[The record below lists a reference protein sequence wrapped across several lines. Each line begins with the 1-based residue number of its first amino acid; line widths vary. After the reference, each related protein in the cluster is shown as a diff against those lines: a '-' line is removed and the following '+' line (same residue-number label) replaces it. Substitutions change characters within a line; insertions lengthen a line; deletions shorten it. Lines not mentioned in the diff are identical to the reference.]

1 MIIIDENSKI
11 SLQKSSFIALGSFDG
26 LHLGHLSLINKTL
39 ELAKKNSCSSMVF
52 TFKNHPLTV
61 VNKDKAPKLLLDNR
75 TKLEI
80 LEELGIDI
88 ACLVNFNE
96 NFMKIEPE
104 AFIEMLLNKYNAK
117 GIVVGFNYRFGYK
130 NKGDINLLK
139 ALSEK
144 HGFELHIMG
153 ALMNEENI
161 ISSTKIRNLLIDGD
175 LNGAN
180 ALLTRPYILR
190 GTVVQGKQLGRTL
203 GFPTANTEV
212 DSSSVLPK
220 IGVYYTNTVYKSKL
234 YKSITSIGYNP
245 TVNGKNITI
254 ETYILN
260 FNKNIYGD
268 ELKVYFLERIRNEEK
283 FNSLKELQQQLISDK
298 AFAESRKNLSGL

>member
-61 VNKDKAPKLLLDNR
+61 VNKDRAPKLLLDNK

-88 ACLVNFNE
+88 ACLINFNE
-96 NFMKIEPE
+96 DFMKIEPE

-117 GIVVGFNYRFGYK
+117 GIIVGFNYRFGYK

-139 ALSEK
+139 TLSEK
-144 HGFELHIMG
+144 YGFELHIMG

-175 LNGAN
+175 LDGAN

-190 GTVVQGKQLGRTL
+190 GTVVKGKQLGRTL

-212 DSSSVLPK
+212 ESSSVLPK

>member
-26 LHLGHLSLINKTL
+26 LHLGHLSLISKTL
-39 ELAKKNSCSSMVF
+39 ELAEKNSCSSMVF
-52 TFKNHPLTV
+52 TFRNHPLTV
-61 VNKDKAPKLLLDNR
+61 VNKDRAPKLLLDNQ

-96 NFMKIEPE
+96 EFMKIEPE
-104 AFIEMLLNKYNAK
+104 AFIEMLLKKYNAK
-117 GIVVGFNYRFGYK
+117 GIIVGFNYRFGYK

-144 HGFELHIMG
+144 YGFELHIMG

-175 LNGAN
+175 LDGAN
-180 ALLTRPYILR
+180 ALLTRPYVLR
-190 GTVVQGKQLGRTL
+190 GTVVHGKQLGRTL

-212 DSSSVLPK
+212 DASSVLPK

>member
-245 TVNGKNITI
+245 TVKGKNITI
-254 ETYILN
+254 ETYILIKIFMAMN
-260 FNKNIYGD
+260 
-268 ELKVYFLERIRNEEK
+268 
-283 FNSLKELQQQLISDK
+283 
-298 AFAESRKNLSGL
+298 

>member
-39 ELAKKNSCSSMVF
+39 ELAKENSCSSMVF

-61 VNKDKAPKLLLDNR
+61 VNKDRAPKLLLDNA

-96 NFMKIEPE
+96 DFMKIEPE
-104 AFIEMLLNKYNAK
+104 AFIEMLLRKYNAK
-117 GIVVGFNYRFGYK
+117 GIIVGFNYRFGYK

-144 HGFELHIMG
+144 YGFELHIMG

-175 LNGAN
+175 LDDAN

-190 GTVVQGKQLGRTL
+190 GTVVRGKQLGRTL

-298 AFAESRKNLSGL
+298 AFAESRKNLIGL